1 MALAGGMG
9 FIKAGA
15 KGQRARD
22 LAGEVRP
29 SMGQNPLLLGWASF
43 LARGLTPTS
52 PTPAQSPGSPLS
64 SIDESNPL
72 YYNKLHLPLPITPTL
87 PHPRPMAP
95 TSPSSGDGRCPS
107 PISAMSCHQ
116 PAVLA
121 LA

>member
-1 MALAGGMG
+1 MG

-29 SMGQNPLLLGWASF
+29 SMGQSPLLLGWASF
-43 LARGLTPTS
+43 LARGLTPTN

-87 PHPRPMAP
+87 PHP
-95 TSPSSGDGRCPS
+95 
-107 PISAMSCHQ
+107 
-116 PAVLA
+116 
-121 LA
+121 